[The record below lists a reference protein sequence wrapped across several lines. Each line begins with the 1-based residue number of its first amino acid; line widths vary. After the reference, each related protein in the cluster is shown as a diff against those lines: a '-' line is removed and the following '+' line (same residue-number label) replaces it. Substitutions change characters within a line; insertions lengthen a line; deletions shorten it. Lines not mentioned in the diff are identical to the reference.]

1 MIRLRSQ
8 VMAKITTKLVVFP
21 IESFSLGVRL
31 SEKIRFNYQTEEK

>member
-8 VMAKITTKLVVFP
+8 VIVKITTKLVVFA

-31 SEKIRFNYQTEEK
+31 FQKIIFNYETEEK